1 MSRMHRLAGA
11 CLLAGLAASAAAKD
25 MVVELQPRNGVTERA
40 LYVEPETTPR
50 AAAVLL
56 PGGSGALKIFPN
68 GSLGWGDRGFLVRT
82 RELFA
87 AQGIAVLV
95 LDAPSDKR
103 NGLGGFRDT
112 AEHATDI
119 GAAIAW
125 LRERTG
131 APVWLIGHSRGTE
144 SAVAATLQLGAAP
157 KGPDGLVL
165 AAAILTDSAFAAGK
179 SVPQFPVEQLA
190 LPLLVL
196 HHDADACMVT
206 LPADL
211 PRLLDRLPKAPRTSM
226 LQLSGG
232 RPVGDL
238 CGHEAHHGFGGLDA
252 PAVQAIAEFVQKPP

>member
-1 MSRMHRLAGA
+1 MHRLAGA
-11 CLLAGLAASAAAKD
+11 CLLAWLAASAVAKD
-25 MVVELQPRNGVTERA
+25 LVVELQPRPGITERA
-40 LYVEPETTPR
+40 LYVEPETKPR

-56 PGGSGALKIFPN
+56 PGGTGALKIFPN

-95 LDAPSDKR
+95 LDTPSDKR

-119 GAAIAW
+119 SAAIAW

-165 AAAILTDSAFAAGK
+165 ASTILTDSAFAAGK
-179 SVPQFPVEQLA
+179 SVPQFQIERLD

-196 HHDADACMVT
+196 HHDADACSVT
-206 LPADL
+206 APADL
-211 PRLLDRLPKAPRTSM
+211 PRLLDKLPTGPRSSV
-226 LQLSGG
+226 LRLSGG
-232 RPVGDL
+232 RPLGDL
-238 CGHEAHHGFGGLDA
+238 CGHEGYHGFGGLDA
-252 PAVQAIAEFVQKPP
+252 AAVQAIAEFVQKP

>member
-1 MSRMHRLAGA
+1 MSWMRRLASGY
-11 CLLAGLAASAAAKD
+11 LLAWLATSAAAKD
-25 MVVELQPRNGVTERA
+25 VVVELQPRPGITERA
-40 LYVEPETTPR
+40 LYVEPETKPR

-56 PGGSGALKIFPN
+56 PGGHGALKIYPN

-95 LDAPSDKR
+95 PDAPSDRR

-112 AEHATDI
+112 TEHAADI
-119 GAAIAW
+119 AAAIAW
-125 LRERTG
+125 LRVRTG

-144 SAVAATLQLGAAP
+144 SAVSAALQLGAAP

-179 SVPQFPVEQLA
+179 SVPQFPIAQLN

-196 HHDADACMVT
+196 HHDADACSVT
-206 LPADL
+206 APADL
-211 PRLLDRLPKAPRTSM
+211 PRLLDKLPGGPRTSV
-226 LQLSGG
+226 LRLSGG
-232 RPVGDL
+232 RPLGDL
-238 CGHEAHHGFGGLDA
+238 CGHEGYHGFGGLDA
-252 PAVQAIAEFVQKPP
+252 PAVQAITEFMQKP